1 MNSHKNPTWSDLIK
15 INDNLFEIPQSFR
28 SDMRVPARIYLTEA
42 MFQDI
47 EQDLSLTQ
55 LVNVATLPGIQK
67 YALAMPDIHQGYGF
81 PIGGVAATAIAEG
94 GIISPGGIG
103 YDINCGVRLLVANI
117 TRKEIQKQLPELA
130 TALFHAV
137 PSGVGRG
144 GNLSLSTHDLD
155 QILLNGA
162 HRMLELGFGIES
174 DLEFCEENGRMPGAD
189 ASLVT
194 KEAKKRGHDQLGTLG
209 SGNHFLEIQAVEEIY
224 DANAAHAFG
233 LSMDAVVIM
242 IHCGSRGLGHQT
254 CTDYVKIMMSKL
266 STYGYQLPDR
276 ELVCAPVTSQE
287 GHDYFAAMSAA
298 ANFAWANR
306 HMIGHSV
313 RTTWHNMFGARAQ
326 LRTVYDVSHNIGKR
340 ETHSINGKPK
350 ELLLH
355 RKGATRSFGPSRSEI
370 PSAYELAGQPVLI
383 PGTMGTSSYVLA
395 GTDESL
401 EQAFG
406 SSCHGAGR
414 TMSRTKAKKI
424 VHGTTL
430 RQQLESQGIIVRC
443 DSSAGLA
450 EEAPL
455 AYKDVDAVVNVI
467 ANAGLARKVA
477 RVVPLAVIKG
487 G

>member
-306 HMIGHSV
+306 HMIGHAV
-313 RTTWHNMFGARAQ
+313 RTTWHTMFGARAQ

-340 ETHSINGKPK
+340 ETHTINGKPK

>member
-1 MNSHKNPTWSDLIK
+1 MFVAKNPTWADLIK

-28 SDMRVPARIYLTEA
+28 ADMRVPARIYLTEA

-55 LVNVATLPGIQK
+55 LVNVASLPGIQK

-81 PIGGVAATAIAEG
+81 PIGGVAATAIAQG
-94 GIISPGGIG
+94 GVISPGGIG
-103 YDINCGVRLLVANI
+103 YDINCGVRLLVANV
-117 TRKEIQKQLPELA
+117 TKQEIQKQIPEIA

-155 QILLNGA
+155 QILMHGA
-162 HRMLELGFGIES
+162 HRMVELGFGIES

-189 ASLVT
+189 SSLVS

-209 SGNHFLEIQAVEEIY
+209 SGNHFLEIQAVDEIF
-224 DANAAHAFG
+224 DAKAAQVFG
-233 LSMDAVVIM
+233 LSKDAVTIM

-254 CTDYVKIMMSKL
+254 CTDYVKIMMGKL
-266 STYGYQLPDR
+266 ASYGYQLPDR

-287 GHDYFAAMSAA
+287 GHDYFAAMCAS

-306 HMIGHSV
+306 HMIGHVV
-313 RTTWHNMFGARAQ
+313 RQTWQKMLGANAHI
-326 LRTVYDVSHNIGKR
+326 RTLYDVSHNIGKR
-340 ETHSINGKPK
+340 ETHLINGKPM
-350 ELLLH
+350 ELMLH
-355 RKGATRSFGPSRSEI
+355 RKGATRSFGPSRPEI
-370 PSAYELAGQPVLI
+370 PSAYKSVGQPVLI

-395 GTDESL
+395 GTDEALS
-401 EQAFG
+401 QSFG

-414 TMSRTKAKKI
+414 TMSRAKAKKL

-443 DSSAGLA
+443 DSNAGLA
-450 EEAPL
+450 EEAPV

-467 ANAGLARKVA
+467 ANTGLARKVA
-477 RVVPLAVIKG
+477 RVIPLAVIKG